1 MKESEIEKILVDEVK
16 NLGGRAYKWVSPG
29 NAGVP
34 DRIVILPDARPI
46 FVELKTETGR
56 PTALQEAQIR
66 RLKNL
71 GQRVEVV
78 RGLSGLI
85 QFFRDLGRHDVARRI
100 AMKFAG
106 GGVI

>member
-1 MKESEIEKILVDEVK
+1 MRESEIEKILVDEVK

-34 DRIVILPDARPI
+34 DRIVILPDAGPI

-56 PTALQEAQIR
+56 PTALQGAQIR

-85 QFFRDLGRHDVARRI
+85 QFFGDLGRHDVARRI